1 MNTYWQKRAEES
13 VQRWE
18 SIAGQYVPEL
28 IQSFE
33 RARRDINGQVM
44 QFYAKYAADNKVTLA
59 EAQRALTA
67 KELFE
72 WHGNLKEYEKLAKE
86 SIGTYNLE
94 LENMSTRA
102 RVTRLQ
108 ALQFDIDT
116 RLQELYQEQRERIE
130 NAAKEVIEDSYYHAQ
145 YDISQH
151 TGYLYEFA
159 KVPSSFVNQVLSEP
173 VMGADISTRLW
184 RQDIDTGFRIRQ
196 TLNVMFAAGRPP
208 QDFAE
213 ELQKAIGAVRYDE
226 NGNVSGTGK
235 KYEAYRLLY
244 NEAGHAAEQA
254 KIKAYQDDGIEE
266 YEIVA
271 SLDKST
277 CSECGQMDSR
287 HFKAS
292 EAAEGEN
299 CPLFHVNC
307 RCTTVPY
314 LPSLEEIETT
324 RMARDPVTGKSVR
337 VTTQS
342 YEEWKKQFE
351 SIAAKESTKNTGAR
365 LIYNPKA
372 DFSIK
377 LSEFSENVQMG
388 MSKASNTV
396 AKLGGNDGL
405 EHMILVDMENGSFSY
420 QEDGQASSVGG
431 SKFWEFIRN
440 NPNKKFAFIHNHNTD
455 GCFSETDMST
465 LLGNN
470 NIAVFV
476 ASRIDGVRYI
486 AIKRSNPPHMMF
498 DLLYEKEL
506 AELNK
511 KSREGIISGG
521 ERTRMREEIIVN
533 NLLRDYTKGLIE
545 LEG

>member
-1 MNTYWQKRAEES
+1 MNTYWQKRAEDS
-13 VQRWE
+13 VRRWE

-72 WHGNLKEYEKLAKE
+72 WRGNLKEYEKLARE

-116 RLQELYQEQRERIE
+116 RLQELYQEQRGRIE
-130 NAAKEVIEDSYYHAQ
+130 SAAKEVIEDSYYHAQ

-159 KVPSSFVNQVLSEP
+159 KVPSSFVSQVLSEP

-196 TLNVMFAAGRPP
+196 VLNTMFVTGRPP

-226 NGNVSGTGK
+226 NGNAAGAGK

-244 NEAGHAAEQA
+244 NEAGHAAERA

-266 YEIVA
+266 YEISA

-277 CSECGQMDSR
+277 CSECGQMDSK
-287 HFKAS
+287 HFKVS
-292 EAAEGEN
+292 EAVEGEN
-299 CPLFHVNC
+299 YPLFHVNC

-314 LPSLEEIETT
+314 LPGLTEANAT
-324 RMARDPVTGKSVR
+324 RMARDPATGKSVR
-337 VTTQS
+337 VANQS
-342 YEEWKKQFE
+342 YKEWKK
-351 SIAAKESTKNTGAR
+351 KYVDGA
-365 LIYNPKA
+365 
-372 DFSIK
+372 
-377 LSEFSENVQMG
+377 G
-388 MSKASNTV
+388 
-396 AKLGGNDGL
+396 
-405 EHMILVDMENGSFSY
+405 ENGTIFK
-420 QEDGQASSVGG
+420 EN
-431 SKFWEFIRN
+431 R
-440 NPNKKFAFIHNHNTD
+440 
-455 GCFSETDMST
+455 
-465 LLGNN
+465 
-470 NIAVFV
+470 
-476 ASRIDGVRYI
+476 
-486 AIKRSNPPHMMF
+486 MF
-498 DLLYEKEL
+498 PGEKEL
-506 AELNK
+506 AKEAREIGIVYDLSGKEILRKTGTKEAVSFTQEEAQRLKGNIFTHNHPSNGPLSDTDLFNLWK
-511 KSREGIISGG
+511 YQLAEVRAVTKYGVFSAAQPEKWKRTPDKS
-521 ERTRMREEIIVN
+521 
-533 NLLRDYTKGLIE
+533 LLRTEFVKNIQRVYKPTLKRINSGKLTKEQADYLIQRIAMRRITRRYGVE
-545 LEG
+545 MRLIK